1 VWAMIRGDAGQTML
15 VMEATEE
22 IRADEFELFFRL
34 LIPREYSILWNCSV
48 PFHFNQTR

>member
-1 VWAMIRGDAGQTML
+1 MTRGDAGQPML

-34 LIPREYSILWNCSV
+34 LIPREYSKFSYFTPKLRSNIR
-48 PFHFNQTR
+48 FI